1 VAGAADNVASGPQG
15 TRPRLVEE
23 VMKEIEAD
31 ARRDRHARL
40 APAGTAYDD
49 PEIFAAVDD
58 LLRRAV
64 ERDEHTII
72 LPELLND
79 YEEWRLQ
86 TGLRFSSHRKVAGP
100 ALVFVKRKVL
110 LPVMRWLFD
119 YSRENFLR
127 QQRMNRILAA
137 AIEELA
143 IENARLRR
151 EIESR

>member
-1 VAGAADNVASGPQG
+1 MAGAADNDASSPQG
-15 TRPRLVEE
+15 SGGRLVEH
-23 VMKEIEAD
+23 VMKDIEAD

-40 APAGTAYDD
+40 APAGTGYTD

-64 ERDEHTII
+64 ERDEHAI
-72 LPELLND
+72 LLPDLLDD

-86 TGLRFSSHRKVAGP
+86 TGLRFSSHRPVVGT
-100 ALVFVKRKVL
+100 ALVFVKRRLL

-119 YSRENFLR
+119 YSRENFRR
-127 QQRMNRILAA
+127 QQRMNRIFAA